1 MSWTRPALMAV
12 LLALLLLGGSCEA
25 ATWTKLGQVNEGGV
39 ITGYIDKASLQE
51 VPAIFT
57 SLDKFEIWEKRTYS
71 PPQMVHHKEV
81 PEMLYFT
88 QYRKNSQYCV
98 KRSGTSSAT
107 APACATPSPAKRS
120 ASHRTRSMNWS
131 GTTSSRPMC
140 LRCNN

>member
-12 LLALLLLGGSCEA
+12 LLALLVLGGSCEA

-98 KRSGTSSAT
+98 KEIWYVFSDGSRMRNTFACET
-107 APACATPSPAKRS
+107 QRVAPDSINELVWNYIFKTYVP
-120 ASHRTRSMNWS
+120 T
-131 GTTSSRPMC
+131 
-140 LRCNN
+140 LQ